1 MQSSRNF
8 TIRRVHQK
16 CNDWISIDY
25 SVFLN
30 NQFFFYFIKKILMW
44 KTLYEPKGYL
54 PVMTKRRT
62 IEVLVGFDLS
72 WHFPIYSVMIILY
85 LSSIYGIWNC
95 TICDGLDI
103 YKSQL
108 YHVKMLKQVVNF
120 FTDRNRKSSIKQ
132 ECDSK
137 WIVLESDTLS
147 KDDSVRKQYLSL
159 PYPAVPEHALR
170 AEYNH
175 YKGRKKKN
183 TSSTL
188 STSLGDWFGKT

>member
-1 MQSSRNF
+1 
-8 TIRRVHQK
+8 
-16 CNDWISIDY
+16 
-25 SVFLN
+25 
-30 NQFFFYFIKKILMW
+30 
-44 KTLYEPKGYL
+44 
-54 PVMTKRRT
+54 MTKRRT

-85 LSSIYGIWNC
+85 LSSICGIWNC

-120 FTDRNRKSSIKQ
+120 FTDKNRKSSIKQ

-137 WIVLESDTLS
+137 WIGLESDTLS

-175 YKGRKKKN
+175 YKGRKKRTKVQPYQPV
-183 TSSTL
+183 
-188 STSLGDWFGKT
+188 LGIDLERLNHFLFEGKQNFRYRSIVIENDECLYG